1 MTQENNAAAPKKAKA
16 SKAKAQEPLKV
27 GLMVG
32 REWSWP
38 PAFIDRVNNMNAGVT
53 VEFVKIGGSK
63 MDEPCEYKV
72 IIDRISHEVPYYRS
86 YLKNAVVQ
94 GTIVINNP
102 FWWTADD
109 KYIESTIA
117 HRIGV
122 AHPRTVVLPNKS
134 YIEGIV
140 TESLRNLQYPLP
152 WKELLDYTGTPAF
165 LKPAIGGGWK
175 NVYKVDNLEE
185 LFKAYNE
192 TGELTMVLQQGIN
205 FEQYVRCFC
214 LGRKDVLIM
223 RYDPGERK
231 YHNDPN
237 YLTPALAKRIEQDCL
252 KLCEAL
258 SYDMN
263 TLEFAIEDGVPYA
276 IDFLN
281 PAPDFDINSLGQDH
295 FDWVLDKM
303 SALVIGYATG
313 KTKPQKVEYRWDSLM
328 KGTR

>member
-1 MTQENNAAAPKKAKA
+1 MTQEKNVKAKA
-16 SKAKAQEPLKV
+16 SKPKKAAQPTEPLKV
-27 GLMVG
+27 GLLVG

-38 PAFIDRVNNMNAGVT
+38 PAFIEKVNSLNAGVT
-53 VEFVKIGGSK
+53 VEFVKLGGSR

-122 AHPRTVVLPNKS
+122 AHPRTAVLPNQS
-134 YIEGIV
+134 YIAGIV
-140 TESLRNLQYPLP
+140 DESLRNLQYPLP
-152 WKELLDYTGTPAF
+152 WEDLLAYTGTPAF

-175 NVYKVDNLEE
+175 NVYKVHNLQE
-185 LFKAYNE
+185 LWQAYNE

-214 LGRKDVLIM
+214 LGRKDVLVM
-223 RYDPGERK
+223 RYDPGERR

-258 SYDMN
+258 SFDMN
-263 TLEFAIEDGVPYA
+263 TLEFAIEDGIPYA

-303 SALVIGYATG
+303 SALVVGYATG
-313 KTKPQKVEYRWDSLM
+313 KTKPQKVDYRWDSLM
-328 KGTR
+328 RGTK

>member
-1 MTQENNAAAPKKAKA
+1 MTQDNKEKGPSSQKD
-16 SKAKAQEPLKV
+16 PLKV
-27 GLMVG
+27 GIMVG

-38 PAFIDRVNNMNAGVT
+38 PAFIEKVNSLNAGV
-53 VEFVKIGGSK
+53 VAEFVKLGGSK

-117 HRIGV
+117 NRIGV
-122 AHPRTVVLPNKS
+122 AHPRTAVLPNKS
-134 YIEGIV
+134 YVTGIV
-140 TESLRNLQYPLP
+140 PESLRNLQFPID
-152 WKELLDYTGTPAF
+152 WEDLLAYTGTPAF

-175 NVYKVDNLEE
+175 NVYKVDNLQE
-185 LFKAYNE
+185 LLAAYDE
-192 TGELTMVLQQGIN
+192 TGELIMVLQQGIN

-223 RYDPGERK
+223 HYDPNERR

-237 YLTPALAKRIEQDCL
+237 YLTPALAKRIEEDCI

-295 FDWVLDKM
+295 FNWVLDKM
-303 SALVIGYATG
+303 SALVVGYATG
-313 KTKPQKVEYRWDSLM
+313 KTPPQKVEYRWDNLM
-328 KGTR
+328 KGTK

>member
-1 MTQENNAAAPKKAKA
+1 MTQEKTEKAKA
-16 SKAKAQEPLKV
+16 KTVKKAAKTTEPLKV
-27 GLMVG
+27 GLLVG

-38 PAFIDRVNNMNAGVT
+38 PAFIEKVNSLNAGVV
-53 VEFVKIGGSK
+53 VEFIKLGGSK

-72 IIDRISHEVPYYRS
+72 IVDRISHEVPYYRS

-122 AHPRTVVLPNKS
+122 AHPRTAVLPNQS
-134 YIEGIV
+134 YVSGIV
-140 TESLRNLQYPLP
+140 AESLRNLEYPLP
-152 WKELLDYTGTPAF
+152 WQDLLDYTGTPAF

-175 NVYKVDNLEE
+175 NVYKVHNLEE
-185 LFKAYNE
+185 LWQAYNE

-223 RYDPGERK
+223 RYDPGERR

-237 YLTPALAKRIEQDCL
+237 YLTPALAKRIEQDCI

-258 SYDMN
+258 SFDMN
-263 TLEFAIEDGVPYA
+263 TLEFAIEDGIPYA

-295 FDWVLDKM
+295 FNWVLDKM

-313 KTKPQKVEYRWDSLM
+313 KTKPQKVDYRWDSLM
-328 KGTR
+328 KGHK

>member
-1 MTQENNAAAPKKAKA
+1 MTQEKTEKAKA
-16 SKAKAQEPLKV
+16 KPAKKAARTREPLKV
-27 GLMVG
+27 GLLVG

-38 PAFIDRVNNMNAGVT
+38 PAFIEKVNSLNAGVV
-53 VEFVKIGGSK
+53 VEFIKLGGSK

-72 IIDRISHEVPYYRS
+72 IVDRISHEVPYYRS

-122 AHPRTVVLPNKS
+122 AHPRTAVLPNQS
-134 YIEGIV
+134 YISGIV
-140 TESLRNLQYPLP
+140 DESLRNLEYPLP
-152 WKELLDYTGTPAF
+152 WEDLLAYTGTPAF

-175 NVYKVDNLEE
+175 NVYKVHNLAE
-185 LFKAYNE
+185 LWQAYNE

-223 RYDPGERK
+223 RYDPGERR

-237 YLTPALAKRIEQDCL
+237 YLTPALAKRIEQDCI

-258 SYDMN
+258 SFDMN
-263 TLEFAIEDGVPYA
+263 TLEFAIEDGIPYA

-281 PAPDFDINSLGQDH
+281 PAPDFDINSLGHDH
-295 FDWVLDKM
+295 FNWVLDKM

-328 KGTR
+328 KGHK

>member
-1 MTQENNAAAPKKAKA
+1 MTQANNEKGK
-16 SKAKAQEPLKV
+16 SKEPLKV
-27 GLMVG
+27 GIMVG

-38 PAFIDRVNNMNAGVT
+38 PAFIEKVNSMNAGV
-53 VEFVKIGGSK
+53 VAEFVKLGGSK

-86 YLKNAVVQ
+86 FLKNAVVQ

-122 AHPRTVVLPNKS
+122 AHPRTAVLPNKS
-134 YIEGIV
+134 YIQGIV
-140 TESLRNLQYPLP
+140 EESLRNLQFPLP
-152 WKELLDYTGTPAF
+152 WEDLLAYTGTPAF

-175 NVYKVDNLEE
+175 NVYKVDNLQE
-185 LFKAYNE
+185 LLTAYDE
-192 TGELTMVLQQGIN
+192 TGELIMVLQQGIN

-223 RYDPGERK
+223 RYDPDERR

-237 YLTPALAKRIEQDCL
+237 YLSPALAKRIEEDCI

>member
-1 MTQENNAAAPKKAKA
+1 MTQEN
-16 SKAKAQEPLKV
+16 SKEPLKV

-38 PAFIDRVNNMNAGVT
+38 PAFIEKVNNMNAGVV
-53 VEFVKIGGSK
+53 VEYVKIGGSK

-72 IIDRISHEVPYYRS
+72 IIDRISHEIPYYRS

-117 HRIGV
+117 HRLGV
-122 AHPRTVVLPNKS
+122 AHPRTAVLPNHS

-140 TESLRNLQYPLP
+140 TESLRNLEYPLP
-152 WKELLDYTGTPAF
+152 WEDLLNYTGTPAF

-175 NVYKVDNLEE
+175 NVYKVHNLEE
-185 LFKAYNE
+185 LWAAYNE

-237 YLTPALAKRIEQDCL
+237 YLSPALAKRIEQDCL

-263 TLEFAIEDGVPYA
+263 TLEFAIEDGIPYA

-295 FDWVLDKM
+295 FNWVQEKM
-303 SALVIGYATG
+303 AALVIGYATG
-313 KTKPQKVEYRWDSLM
+313 KTKPQKVDYRWDSLM
-328 KGTR
+328 KGNS

>member
-1 MTQENNAAAPKKAKA
+1 MTQENKEKGPSSQN
-16 SKAKAQEPLKV
+16 EPLKV
-27 GLMVG
+27 GIMVG

-38 PAFIDRVNNMNAGVT
+38 PAFIEKVNSLNAGV
-53 VEFVKIGGSK
+53 VAEFVKLGGSK

-117 HRIGV
+117 NRIGV
-122 AHPRTVVLPNKS
+122 AHPRTAVLPNKS
-134 YIEGIV
+134 YVTGIV
-140 TESLRNLQYPLP
+140 PESLRNLQYPID
-152 WKELLDYTGTPAF
+152 WEDLLAYTGTPAF

-175 NVYKVDNLEE
+175 NVYKVDNLQE
-185 LFKAYNE
+185 LLAAYDE
-192 TGELTMVLQQGIN
+192 TGELIMVLQQGIN

-223 RYDPGERK
+223 HYDPNERR
-231 YHNDPN
+231 YHNDSN
-237 YLTPALAKRIEQDCL
+237 YLTPALAKRIEEDCI

-295 FDWVLDKM
+295 FNWVLDKM
-303 SALVIGYATG
+303 SALVVGYATG
-313 KTKPQKVEYRWDSLM
+313 KTLPQKVEYRWDSLM
-328 KGTR
+328 KGTK

>member
-1 MTQENNAAAPKKAKA
+1 MTQEKSAAAKPAK
-16 SKAKAQEPLKV
+16 SSGAKEPLKV

-38 PAFIDRVNNMNAGVT
+38 PAFIDKVNNMDAGVT
-53 VEFVKIGGSK
+53 VEYVKIGGSK

-72 IIDRISHEVPYYRS
+72 IIDRISHEIPYYRS

-94 GTIVINNP
+94 GTIVINIP

-117 HRIGV
+117 HRLGV
-122 AHPRTVVLPNKS
+122 AHPRTVVLPNHS

-140 TESLRNLQYPLP
+140 TESLRNLQFPLP
-152 WKELLDYTGTPAF
+152 WEELLNYTGTPAF

-175 NVYKVDNLEE
+175 NVYKVHNLEE
-185 LFKAYNE
+185 LWNAYNE

-237 YLTPALAKRIEQDCL
+237 YLSPALAKRIEQDCI

-313 KTKPQKVEYRWDSLM
+313 KTKPQKVEYRWDSLL
-328 KGTR
+328 KGTK

>member
-1 MTQENNAAAPKKAKA
+1 MTQEKSAATRQSRSSTPK
-16 SKAKAQEPLKV
+16 EPLKV
-27 GLMVG
+27 GLLVG

-38 PAFIDRVNNMNAGVT
+38 PAFIEKVNNMDAGVV
-53 VEFVKIGGSK
+53 VEYVKIGGSK

-72 IIDRISHEVPYYRS
+72 IIDRISHEIPYYRS

-122 AHPRTVVLPNKS
+122 AHPRTVVLPNHS

-140 TESLRNLQYPLP
+140 TESLRNLQFPLP
-152 WKELLDYTGTPAF
+152 WEELLAYTGTPAF

-175 NVYKVDNLEE
+175 NVYKVNNLEE
-185 LFKAYNE
+185 LWAAYNE

-237 YLTPALAKRIEQDCL
+237 YLSPNLAKRIEQDCIN
-252 KLCEAL
+252 LCEAL

-281 PAPDFDINSLGQDH
+281 PAPDFDIYSLGQDH
-295 FDWVLDKM
+295 FNWVLSKM
-303 SALVIGYATG
+303 AALVIGYATG

-328 KGTR
+328 KGIK